1 MNLKEELQESN
12 KAREGVSM
20 YLDQA
25 RESLIRAAENQETSL
40 LFYEYDE
47 LLIDNLRAEGLT
59 VSKTLGSIKR
69 ADYIRA
75 TWKNY

>member
-47 LLIDNLRAEGLT
+47 LLIINLKSEGLT
-59 VSKTLGSIKR
+59 VTETLTGFIAS
-69 ADYIRA
+69 DYIRV
-75 TWKNY
+75 TW